1 MNRSIHIG
9 LSALSGITLGLLW
22 AYANGDKTK
31 QELLY
36 DTAADKKEK
45 KISVNQPEDNFT
57 TAIQNRIKTP
67 LKNSGKQPKKNI
79 HPFRKKENKQLSVH
93 QWNAALQKNYITTQ
107 LTISNSSK
115 QEKAISLWGGNSG
128 KSVSPPAADE
138 VEDHTVV
145 HSVSIPKGSGK
156 AVHPQG
162 MAVNPVNGFV
172 YVANQL
178 SNTVSVIT
186 TSGAVVTVIKLH
198 PSQFPGY
205 NSPVAV
211 AVNTKTDSPHYGT
224 VYVVGSVANTVSVIN
239 LSHQVINEIAVGV
252 RPLAIAFN
260 PVNENLYVSNVVD
273 DTVSV
278 IDTHTETL
286 STTLSVGEHPMGIG
300 INPVNGDTFICNSGE
315 QSVSVFNHE
324 NTPVTTII
332 KVGRKPTTI
341 LYHPVNNQMYLV
353 ATNSDRI
360 IVIDS
365 DHYTVASLIHVG
377 RNPYQILFN
386 SNNNFLYVGNR
397 TDNTYSIIAPDN
409 SIRKIL
415 PLTNVNIG
423 LGIHQEENILFSS
436 DTQTN
441 TIHLIGYQ
449 DQSSS
454 ITINEDVAQKQEEF
468 KHRPV
473 QVKHMKVIVS
483 KGNLYGVFRLQQKT
497 ISGSSISKTLSL
509 SNYNSPQQFLNTYE
523 IFDMDGAIIDGRNSW
538 NFKMMGE
545 QSMTLLIY
553 YKKIQTIS

>member
-22 AYANGDKTK
+22 AYANSDKTK
-31 QELLY
+31 QELPH
-36 DTAADKKEK
+36 DTATDKKEK
-45 KISVNQPEDNFT
+45 KITVNQPEDSFT

-67 LKNSGKQPKKNI
+67 LANAGKHTKKNI
-79 HPFRKKENKQLSVH
+79 IPTIKKERKQLSTK
-93 QWNAALQKNYITTQ
+93 QWNAALQKNYTATQ
-107 LTISNSSK
+107 ITISNSSK

-128 KSVSPPAADE
+128 HSVSPPAADE
-138 VEDHTVV
+138 VEDHTVTR
-145 HSVSIPKGSGK
+145 SVSIPKGSGK

-186 TSGAVVTVIKLH
+186 TSGAVVTVIRLH

-224 VYVVGSVANTVSVIN
+224 VYVVGSVANTVSVID

-252 RPLAIAFN
+252 RPVAIAFN
-260 PVNENLYVSNVVD
+260 PVNENLYVSNLVD

-278 IDTHTETL
+278 IDTQTETV
-286 STTLSVGEHPMGIG
+286 STTLSVGQHPMGIG
-300 INPVNGDTFICNSGE
+300 INPVNGDTFVCNSGDN
-315 QSVSVFNHE
+315 SVSVFDQTHSPITTVLAVG
-324 NTPVTTII
+324 NTPVAMA
-332 KVGRKPTTI
+332 
-341 LYHPVNNQMYLV
+341 YHPINGAMYTV
-353 ATNSDRI
+353 ATNSDSI
-360 IVIDS
+360 IPIS
-365 DHYTVASLIHVG
+365 TKNYTTAPPIAVG
-377 RNPYQILFN
+377 NHPHPIVFNP
-386 SNNNFLYVGNR
+386 NNNFLYVGNKAE
-397 TDNTYSIIAPDN
+397 NTYTILNLDN
-409 SIRKIL
+409 KVITTLKL
-415 PLTNVNIG
+415 GKVNIG
-423 LGIHQEENILFSS
+423 LGIHREENILFSA
-436 DTQTN
+436 DTQTD
-441 TIHLIGYQ
+441 TIAVIGYQ

-454 ITINEDVAQKQEEF
+454 ITTNEDVAQKREEF

-473 QVKHMKVIVS
+473 QVKHMKVILS
-483 KGNLYGVFRLQQKT
+483 KGNLYGVLCLKQKT

-538 NFKMMGE
+538 NFNIMGK
-545 QSMTLLIY
+545 QTMTLLIY
-553 YKKIQTIS
+553 YEKIQTIS